1 MNFKVKKAYYRLF
14 SVLLSLVMIVISVPI
29 SASAEL
35 SSGDATETSEAI
47 PSANLGKIESG
58 EISLPINPAEMT
70 AVTDDIITDGV
81 YAFRNVNNPN
91 MWLDTGYSSPLP
103 DSYMQQYAYWTSPAA
118 TNAFFVGGLF
128 KIKRLGST
136 TNPSYVIRLM
146 TNNELIFRP
155 NTTTGYVN
163 SMKESPVDTEV
174 YSANRYLL
182 QKTAAGY
189 IIKLLGSPYCIA
201 APQSNVSGEGT
212 VDSRLT
218 YLSPT
223 EAQTNTRAQWQLYR
237 YEGDPVNQLILHDY
251 PTEMIESEI
260 RTVFGYVR
268 STYVGSNGPV
278 SYSVSETDNSITNK
292 ATINS
297 ASGELT
303 AHSTGQIKL
312 WANAGTIVQYTIVN
326 ITQNVVGRYFFNNVK
341 YPNKYAQINNNNTM
355 LDSGEI
361 IELHPFSEY
370 DYQKWRVVYVAN
382 GYYKIVSKY
391 SGLELTAPT
400 GYGNDVV
407 TQTDTSSDNTHLWKF
422 IKQSDGTYKISPKS
436 NSNCFLAAGD
446 IASAADQD
454 LEIRSVQSDG
464 GDKWYLDET
473 NDSYSFNI
481 VHYYDGG
488 YDCRFNGV
496 PSDIQNYQEICSS
509 ILLELFNVN
518 VEHSIESF
526 TSSADKCKGETYIK
540 SACNHST
547 KHKTHEMLR
556 ENIITQ
562 YGPGNQTTTKV
573 IWTGHALEDWQ
584 SNSHSGNHTIV
595 MTIDRVTTGSPNYT
609 NKAPE
614 IIRDQRLFTL
624 LHEISH
630 QLGTVD
636 HYCYDDSYFGC
647 SSDNCWKCDLKLESE
662 PICLMSSNPI
672 LDLKVRL
679 ENDNLVGIYCHYCMN
694 NASSKGIPQHLNDHH

>member
-1 MNFKVKKAYYRLF
+1 
-14 SVLLSLVMIVISVPI
+14 
-29 SASAEL
+29 
-35 SSGDATETSEAI
+35 
-47 PSANLGKIESG
+47 
-58 EISLPINPAEMT
+58 
-70 AVTDDIITDGV
+70 
-81 YAFRNVNNPN
+81 
-91 MWLDTGYSSPLP
+91 
-103 DSYMQQYAYWTSPAA
+103 
-118 TNAFFVGGLF
+118 
-128 KIKRLGST
+128 
-136 TNPSYVIRLM
+136 M

-212 VDSRLT
+212 VASRLT

-268 STYVGSNGPV
+268 STYIGSNGPV
-278 SYSVSETDNSITNK
+278 NYSVSEIDNSITNK

-382 GYYKIVSKY
+382 GYYRIVSKY

-400 GYGNDVV
+400 GYGNDIV
-407 TQTDTSSDNTHLWKF
+407 TQTYSSDNNTHLWKF
-422 IKQSDGTYKISPKS
+422 IEQSDGTYKISPKS

-446 IASAADQD
+446 ISSAADQD

-481 VHYYDGG
+481 VHYYDLG
-488 YDCRFNGV
+488 YSNRFGNASSG
-496 PSDIQNYQEICSS
+496 IQDYQNICSAVLS
-509 ILLELFNVN
+509 ELFNVN
-518 VEHSIESF
+518 VSYSIAPLV
-526 TSSADKCKGETYIK
+526 SSADSCTGAGNTTI
-540 SACNHST
+540 SCIHSNDDT
-547 KHKTHEMLR
+547 ISHKTQTSLR
-556 ENIITQ
+556 NDIGEGDSI
-562 YGPGNQTTTKV
+562 TTKV
-573 IWTGHALEDWQ
+573 IWTGHVLEDNQ
-584 SNSHSGNHTIV
+584 NSTADPNTHTVV
-595 MTIDRVTTGSPNYT
+595 MTIYAVTDSLNNYQ
-609 NKAPE
+609 NYHPD
-614 IIRDQRLFTL
+614 IIREQRIYTL

-630 QLGTVD
+630 QLGATD
-636 HYCYDDSYFGC
+636 HYCYGTTTG
-647 SSDNCWKCDLKLESE
+647 NCNNPDGECWICDKKLTNQPDCIMFER
-662 PICLMSSNPI
+662 MSN
-672 LDLKVRL
+672 LETKVK
-679 ENDNLVGIYCHYCMN
+679 NGNFTDIYCYYCMSN
-694 NASSKGIPQHLNDHH
+694 VYSKGIAKHLNNHH